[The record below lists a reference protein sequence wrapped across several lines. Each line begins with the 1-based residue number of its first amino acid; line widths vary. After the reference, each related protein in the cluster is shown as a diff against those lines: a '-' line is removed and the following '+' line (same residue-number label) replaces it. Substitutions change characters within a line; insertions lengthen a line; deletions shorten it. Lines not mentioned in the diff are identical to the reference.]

1 MVLNLVNADVF
12 GVDTNVFFT
21 NDNDVERITEIIH
34 NDKQLNINNV
44 DDIKFAIDFIE
55 KSKIDTNDKLLS
67 TMGKAFFGTTSIFDK
82 VNEVADS
89 IISKLNDELNILLS
103 NTCSCKVDDT
113 CEYTSR
119 TLEIARHYMDEVI
132 DPHGTMPALEYNKML
147 AMFRMYNEWVMK
159 R

>member
-55 KSKIDTNDKLLS
+55 KSKIDTDDKLLT
-67 TMGKAFFGTTSIFDK
+67 TMGKAFFGTVSIFDK

-119 TLEIARHYMDEVI
+119 TLEIARRYMDEVI